1 MESICDGLNVV
12 ELGSGSIAASIAGVV
27 LADAGARVIKVEPLE
42 GDRLRTHNPSGFL
55 VWNRGKESLVA
66 DLHTAEGQQTIHD
79 LAAHADVFI
88 EGFAPGQTSAW
99 GIGADDLRATN
110 SALIHCAITG
120 FGSSGPYAAL
130 KAYDSLVA
138 AKAGLWAR
146 GAFGHRDGPI
156 MFPVP
161 WASLGAGMQS
171 VAGIMGA
178 LMVREKTGRGQTLD
192 ATLVAGLDPIDYF
205 VSTVVQVM
213 AKRGEKPNADARAAT
228 AASRF
233 GVLLVTRD
241 GRFVQTS
248 TMLPHQGK
256 ALCEV
261 AGVGNCL
268 EDPRFKGLPTFA
280 NADDAQEWEELLQ
293 EAFRAEDLDHWLP
306 LLQASPNVA
315 FEVAVTSEEGLVH
328 PQIVHNGDVV
338 TVDDPEHG
346 AIRQVGPVGHFEK
359 TPIGPTKSAPDLGDN
374 AGPLVAHEFPVGGS
388 ASPKHP
394 FDGVTVVEFGCFY
407 AMPYATAM
415 LAALGARVIKI
426 EDGNGDPHRNSF
438 GPEVASTKTTAGK
451 ESLSVD
457 LRTAEGR
464 AVAQQVVANADA
476 FVNGFRSGVAEKL
489 GLGYKELLEL
499 NPRLLYVHAAG
510 YGTDGPYAPRALY
523 AQAAQTVA
531 GSFGRQVGFWMD
543 PAQSD
548 GFSVMELQAVVFP
561 RLNMLVD
568 GDSNAALVLLAALS
582 LGLYQTRRTGAGQF
596 MRTSMIGGNAWAYS
610 DDFCSYD
617 GKPPIPLC
625 DSEYYGTSALDRVY
639 PASGD
644 GWVCLAVRSDAEFSA
659 LRETLELPEVTADNN
674 DELEALLTA
683 RFVERPAA
691 EWESA
696 LTAARVGCVEVN
708 MTGQPIFTAYDPV
721 LRETG
726 LTIAAD
732 HPVFGEMVRA
742 APPVAFSETPGRVAP
757 SCLRGEHNRKIL
769 TELGY
774 SEGDIAKLEELNAV
788 IAPA

>member
-1 MESICDGLNVV
+1 
-12 ELGSGSIAASIAGVV
+12 
-27 LADAGARVIKVEPLE
+27 
-42 GDRLRTHNPSGFL
+42 
-55 VWNRGKESLVA
+55 
-66 DLHTAEGQQTIHD
+66 
-79 LAAHADVFI
+79 
-88 EGFAPGQTSAW
+88 
-99 GIGADDLRATN
+99 
-110 SALIHCAITG
+110 
-120 FGSSGPYAAL
+120 
-130 KAYDSLVA
+130 
-138 AKAGLWAR
+138 
-146 GAFGHRDGPI
+146 
-156 MFPVP
+156 
-161 WASLGAGMQS
+161 
-171 VAGIMGA
+171 
-178 LMVREKTGRGQTLD
+178 
-192 ATLVAGLDPIDYF
+192 
-205 VSTVVQVM
+205 VM
-213 AKRGEKPNADARAAT
+213 AKRGEKPSADARAAT

-268 EDPRFKGLPTFA
+268 EDPRFKGLPSFA

-293 EAFRAEDLDHWLP
+293 EAFRADDLDHWLP
-306 LLQASPNVA
+306 LLEASPNVA
-315 FEVAVTSEEGLVH
+315 FEVAVTSEEGLAH

-338 TVDDPEHG
+338 TVDDPKRG

-374 AGPLVAHEFPVGGS
+374 AGPLVAHKFPAGGS
-388 ASPKHP
+388 AAPKHP

-451 ESLSVD
+451 ESLSLD

-476 FVNGFRSGVAEKL
+476 FVDGFRSGVAEKL
-489 GLGYKELLEL
+489 GLGYKELSEL

-510 YGTDGPYAPRALY
+510 YGTDGPYAHRALY

-531 GSFGRQVGFWMD
+531 GSFGRQVGYWMD
-543 PAQSD
+543 PSQSE
-548 GFSVMELQAVVFP
+548 GFSVMELQAVVLP

-582 LGLYQTRRTGAGQF
+582 LGLYQTRKTGAGQF

-617 GKPPIPLC
+617 GKPAIPLC

-644 GWVCLAVRSDAEFSA
+644 GWVCVAVRSDAEFSA
-659 LRETLELPEVTADNN
+659 LREALELPDVAADD
-674 DELEALLTA
+674 DELEALLTV
-683 RFVERPAA
+683 RFAERPAA

-696 LTAARVGCVEVN
+696 LTTAGVGCVEVN

-774 SEGDIAKLEELNAV
+774 SEGEIAKLEELNAV